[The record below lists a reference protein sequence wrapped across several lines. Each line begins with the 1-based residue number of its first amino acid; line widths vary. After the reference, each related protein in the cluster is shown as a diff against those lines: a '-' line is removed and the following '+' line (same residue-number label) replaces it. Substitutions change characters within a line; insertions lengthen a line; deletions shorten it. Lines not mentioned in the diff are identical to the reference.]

1 VVITDGLE
9 ARVARLEG
17 KVDQMSDQMTER
29 FASIERWQRVIVSL
43 LFTLTIAVFGSIA
56 GIVSLLIRLW

>member
-1 VVITDGLE
+1 MIITDGLE

-17 KVDQMSDQMTER
+17 KVDEMSER
-29 FASIERWQRVIVSL
+29 FANVERWQRVIVSL
-43 LFTLTIAVFGSIA
+43 LFTLTIAVFGSIV